1 MKGLTKKHIYITQ
14 TIRGGYPGRKGV
26 GSMEVG
32 RWGAQEWK
40 EAVFGAMGAPG
51 SVQMIFLLSCT
62 LETSVVLPTNVTS
75 TNSII

>member
-1 MKGLTKKHIYITQ
+1 
-14 TIRGGYPGRKGV
+14 
-26 GSMEVG
+26 MEVG

-62 LETSVVLPTNVTS
+62 LETSMVLPTNVTS